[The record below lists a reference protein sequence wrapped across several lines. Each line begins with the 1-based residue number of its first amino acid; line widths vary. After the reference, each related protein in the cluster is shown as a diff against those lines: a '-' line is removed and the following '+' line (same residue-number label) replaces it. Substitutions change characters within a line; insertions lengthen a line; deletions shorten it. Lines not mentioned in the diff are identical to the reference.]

1 MPVRHR
7 YRTQAIAIVSSSPC
21 RRQKQNGSKV
31 SNQISPHLGVPPQ
44 ATTAVNRTRYM
55 HVQRRRLATR
65 WTVVSRS
72 CERALGRPRR
82 LGT

>member
-44 ATTAVNRTRYM
+44 ATNQLANTTRLY
-55 HVQRRRLATR
+55 VQRRGA
-65 WTVVSRS
+65 
-72 CERALGRPRR
+72 
-82 LGT
+82 